1 MAGIRLN
8 NLIKRFGKV
17 EAVKNVNLEVED
29 GEFTVLVGPSGCGKS
44 TTLRMIAGLEDIT
57 EGEICIGDKLV
68 NDLAPKD
75 RDIAMVFQEYALYPH
90 MNVYNNMAFGLRM
103 RGFTKDEIAQR
114 VREAADILGLDD
126 LLHRKPRELSGGQ
139 RQRVA
144 LGRAIVRKP
153 VVFLFDEPLSNL
165 DAKLRVHMRAELI
178 KLYNRLKTTIVYVT
192 HDQVEAMTMGTKIVI
207 MKDGEIHQVG
217 SPMEVF
223 KRPVNQFVASFIG
236 SPAMNF
242 FESTIMT
249 DGEKL
254 IVDAGCFKVRIP
266 ASMEALYRPH
276 AGREVVFGI
285 RPTDIYGPEVV
296 KDEQENLSAIDAHVE
311 VVEPLGSEIL
321 LLVKCCNSSFLAMVD
336 PEVEV
341 KTGQLLRLNFNM
353 AKMHLFEKEA
363 PQRRLDL

>member
-1 MAGIRLN
+1 MAGIRLT
-8 NLIKRFGKV
+8 NLIKRYGKF

-44 TTLRMIAGLEDIT
+44 TTLRMIAGLEDISD
-57 EGEICIGDKLV
+57 GEIHIGEKLV

-103 RGFTKDEIAQR
+103 RGFAKDEIARR
-114 VREAADILGLDD
+114 VREAADILGMED

-217 SPMEVF
+217 KPMEVF

-242 FESTIMT
+242 FDSTIMA
-249 DGEKL
+249 DGDRL
-254 IVDAGCFKVRIP
+254 IVDAGCFRVRIP
-266 ASMEALYRPH
+266 VSMQSVYQPYL
-276 AGREVVFGI
+276 GKDVIFGI
-285 RPTDIYGPEVV
+285 RPTDIHGPEVV
-296 KDEQENLSAIDAHVE
+296 KDEVDMSPIDTHVE

-336 PEVEV
+336 PEVEI
-341 KTGQLLRLNFNM
+341 KTGQLLRLNLNM
-353 AKMHLFEKEA
+353 AKMHIFEKDT
-363 PQRRLDL
+363 PQRRLGV